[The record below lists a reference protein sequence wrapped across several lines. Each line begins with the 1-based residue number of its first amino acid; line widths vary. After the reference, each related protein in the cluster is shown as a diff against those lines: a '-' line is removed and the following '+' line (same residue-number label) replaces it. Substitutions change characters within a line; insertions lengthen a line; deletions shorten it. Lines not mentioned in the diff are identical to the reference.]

1 MPKRSIVI
9 MVVAILSGPALAV
22 EPTGEWLVADGSARI
37 RIEPCNEALWG
48 VISWVREPGYD
59 RENPD
64 PAKRGRPI
72 VGVPILRN
80 MKPVK
85 PNQWE
90 GEIYNAKNGKMYSAS
105 ITLVREDALKVEGC
119 VLGGLF
125 CGGETWTRVEVP
137 PSQEAAPTPRPKG
150 KQGAKAT
157 KKADTPSATKDS
169 PGTAPE
175 SCYGE

>member
-9 MVVAILSGPALAV
+9 MFLTLLGGSATAA
-22 EPTGEWLVADGSARI
+22 EPIGEWLVEEGSARI
-37 RIEPCNEALWG
+37 RIEPCNDTLWG

-59 RENPD
+59 RQNPD

-125 CGGETWTRVEVP
+125 CGGETWTRVDVQP
-137 PSQEAAPTPRPKG
+137 NQETAPTPRAKE

-157 KKADTPSATKDS
+157 KRRDVPSTGKGSSAATPQ
-169 PGTAPE
+169 

>member
-1 MPKRSIVI
+1 MPKQSAVI
-9 MVVAILSGPALAV
+9 IILALLSGSAV
-22 EPTGEWLVADGSARI
+22 AAEPTGEWLVADESARI
-37 RIEPCNEALWG
+37 RIEPCNDALWG

-85 PNQWE
+85 PNRWE
-90 GEIYNAKNGKMYSAS
+90 GEIYNAKSGKMYSAS

-137 PSQEAAPTPRPKG
+137 PSQEMAPTPRPKDRPST
-150 KQGAKAT
+150 KST
-157 KKADTPSATKDS
+157 KKTDSPSATKDS
-169 PGTAPE
+169 PTATPQ